1 MLKFNSI
8 KTKFVLFNI
17 LLMLLTV
24 AIVIGIVI
32 DLDRRS
38 LSPVRGSSEA
48 LITTALQSEWED
60 KSKAVT
66 NLLSNRLVQPMHNF
80 DIFEMKNIVM
90 LTMEERDIS
99 YIYIHDED
107 GRILIAAVKGHEAKG
122 AELMGKMLD
131 DELTKKAI
139 ADKDMLI
146 QKNNAVVDIAAPVML
161 GQNRL
166 SVVRVGFSNKGIQH
180 TITVMIKELND
191 GLDKAVSTAIS
202 NVLLAALAVGVPLIA
217 IVLFLSNRL
226 LAPIYSLIN
235 GTKKIAAGDLTY
247 KIKIKSKDEVGQLA
261 ESFNNMTEDMQR
273 YQAEKE
279 KILKDMHDGIG
290 GITTNIKLLSE
301 LAQSK
306 QSVSEI
312 KETLKTIS
320 ELSKE
325 GLSEIRNFIHSLD
338 VKETNWQ
345 ALTADLR
352 SFGSSM
358 IEPHNMS
365 FNMKSSVEDVR
376 EQVSSL
382 LYLNIFRTFKEA
394 LTNIVKH
401 SKAKSVEAALSVN
414 TANITLAIKDD
425 GIGFKEDEKRR
436 GRGRGISNMTVR
448 AKELGGQLTI
458 ISDNGACITLE
469 IPIPIKYPDKGME
482 VGQEK

>member
-8 KTKFVLFNI
+8 KTKLVLFNI
-17 LLMLLTV
+17 LLILLTV

-131 DELTKKAI
+131 DELTKKAV
-139 ADKDMLI
+139 AANEMLV
-146 QKNNAVVDIAAPVML
+146 QRNGDVVDIVAPVML

-180 TITVMIKELND
+180 TITAMIKELTD
-191 GLDKAVSTAIS
+191 GLDKAVSTAIN
-202 NVLLAALAVGVPLIA
+202 NVLLAAIILGVPLIA
-217 IVLFLSNRL
+217 IVLFFSNRL
-226 LAPIYSLIN
+226 LSPIYGLIN

-247 KIKIKSKDEVGQLA
+247 KIDVKSTDEIGQLA
-261 ESFNNMTEDMQR
+261 DSFNSMTEDMHR
-273 YQAEKE
+273 YHSEKE

-301 LAQSK
+301 LAQDK
-306 QSVSEI
+306 GSVPEI
-312 KETLKTIS
+312 KESLRTIS

-325 GLSEIRNFIHSLD
+325 GLSEIRSFIYSLD
-338 VKETNWQ
+338 AKETNWQ
-345 ALTADLR
+345 ALTAELR
-352 SFGSSM
+352 SFGSNM
-358 IEPHNMS
+358 IEPHGLL
-365 FNMKSSVEDVR
+365 FNIKTSIGDAK
-376 EQVSSL
+376 EQPSSL
-382 LYLNIFRTFKEA
+382 LYLNIFRTYKEA
-394 LTNIVKH
+394 LTNIIKH
-401 SKAKSVEAALSVN
+401 SKAKTVDVLFSVNKEKITLSV
-414 TANITLAIKDD
+414 KDD
-425 GIGFKEDEKRR
+425 GIGLKEKEK
-436 GRGRGISNMTVR
+436 GTGRGITNMIMR
-448 AKELGGQLTI
+448 ARELGGQLTI
-458 ISDNGACITLE
+458 FS
-469 IPIPIKYPDKGME
+469 DKGTNIMI
-482 VGQEK
+482 GIPM